1 MNSPIE
7 KPSGD
12 GRPLRICH
20 VITRMIV
27 GGAQENTLLTIRGQR
42 EAGQECELVTG
53 PSPGREGE
61 LLKQSVNTGLKVT
74 VFPELV
80 RELAP
85 VSDLKAYFRLKRYF
99 EENRFDVVHTHS
111 SKAGIVGRFAARAAR
126 VPVVVH
132 TVHGQAFHPH
142 EKWYKNFLYILLERL
157 AARKCDRIFAVA
169 QAMIDQCVAA
179 RVAPKEMYKVVY
191 SGMDTTRFSAAARDP
206 ELRRKL
212 GIPENARTIVTVA
225 RLFPLKGYEFVLP
238 AAERLIAK
246 YPDTHFLVVG
256 DGPMH
261 DELEGLIAAAGL
273 TEHFHFAGPVPPDA
287 VADCLVQGELLWH
300 LSLREGLPRAV
311 VQALACGIPAVGFA
325 LDGTPEVLENG
336 VTGFAVEPESVD
348 AVVEATAKIWDDE
361 AFRIRLGAEGK
372 RRVLERFD
380 WRRMAEILLE
390 EYRELYSS
398 RSGGGE

>member
-1 MNSPIE
+1 MNSENNDGAAP
-7 KPSGD
+7 

-27 GGAQENTLLTIRGQR
+27 GGAQENTLLTIRGHR
-42 EAGQECELVTG
+42 EAGQQCELVTG

-80 RELAP
+80 RELSP
-85 VSDLKAYFRLKRYF
+85 VKDLKAYFKLKRYF
-99 EENRFDVVHTHS
+99 EENKFDVVHTHS
-111 SKAGIVGRFAARAAR
+111 SKAGIVGRYAARAAH

-142 EKWYKNFLYILLERL
+142 EKWYRNFLYILLERL
-157 AARKCDRIFAVA
+157 AARKCDKIYAVA

-179 RVAPKEMYKVVY
+179 KVAKREKYQVVY
-191 SGMDTTRFSAAARDP
+191 SGMETTRFAEAKRDP
-206 ELRRKL
+206 ELRKCL

-238 AAERLIAK
+238 AAKSIIEK
-246 YPDTHFLVVG
+246 YPDTHVLVVG

-261 DELEGLIAAAGL
+261 DELEAKIAEAGL
-273 TEHFHFAGPVPPDA
+273 TGHFHFAGLVPPDT
-287 VADCLVQGELLWH
+287 VADHLAQGELLWH

-336 VTGFAVEPESVD
+336 VTGFAVTPESVD
-348 AVVEATAKIWDDE
+348 AVVEATSRLWDDD
-361 AFRIRLGAEGK
+361 AFRRKMGEQGK
-372 RRVLERFD
+372 RRVLEQFD
-380 WRRMAEILLE
+380 WRRMAEILLA
-390 EYRELYSS
+390 EYREL
-398 RSGGGE
+398 RRR

>member
-7 KPSGD
+7 HPAGD
-12 GRPLRICH
+12 LRPLRICH

-27 GGAQENTLLTIRGQR
+27 GGAQENTLLTIRGHR

-80 RELAP
+80 RELDP
-85 VSDLKAYFRLKRYF
+85 VNDLKAYFRLKRYF
-99 EENRFDVVHTHS
+99 RENRFDVVHTHS
-111 SKAGIVGRFAARAAR
+111 SKAGIIGRFAARAAH

-142 EKWYKNFLYILLERL
+142 EKRYKNWLYILLERL
-157 AARKCDRIFAVA
+157 AAGKCDRIFAVA

-179 RVAPKEMYKVVY
+179 KVAPKEMYKVVY
-191 SGMDTTRFSAAARDP
+191 SGMDTTRFAAAVRDP
-206 ELRRKL
+206 ELRKRL

-238 AAERLIAK
+238 AAERVIAK
-246 YPDTHFLVVG
+246 YPDTHFLIVG

-261 DELEGLIAAAGL
+261 DELESRIAAANL
-273 TEHFHFAGPVPPDA
+273 TSHFHFAGLVPPDT
-287 VADCLVQGELLWH
+287 VADHLAQGELLWH

-311 VQALACGIPAVGFA
+311 VQALATGIPAVGFA
-325 LDGTPEVLENG
+325 LDGTPEVVLSGE
-336 VTGFAVEPESVD
+336 TGFAVTPERVD
-348 AVVEATAKIWDDE
+348 EVVAATEKLWNDPE
-361 AFRIRLGAEGK
+361 L
-372 RRVLERFD
+372 RRKMGERGRELVLERFD
-380 WRRMAEILLE
+380 WRRMADTLLA
-390 EYRELYSS
+390 EYRRLVELKHA
-398 RSGGGE
+398 

>member
-1 MNSPIE
+1 MSSPNEENAGRI
-7 KPSGD
+7 
-12 GRPLRICH
+12 RPLRICH

-27 GGAQENTLLTIRGQR
+27 GGAQENTLLTILGHR

-61 LLKQSVNTGLKVT
+61 LLKQSVDTGLKVT

-80 RELAP
+80 RELSPAK
-85 VSDLKAYFRLKRYF
+85 DLKAYFRLKRYF

-111 SKAGIVGRFAARAAR
+111 SKAGIIGRFAARAAKI
-126 VPVVVH
+126 PVVVH

-142 EKWYKNFLYILLERL
+142 ERWYRNFLYILLERL
-157 AARKCDRIFAVA
+157 AAGKCDRIYAVA

-179 RVAPKEMYKVVY
+179 RVAKREKYKVVY
-191 SGMDTTRFSAAARDP
+191 SGMDTTRFAAAKRDA
-206 ELRRKL
+206 ELRKRL

-238 AAERLIAK
+238 AAEQLIAK
-246 YPDTHFLVVG
+246 YPDTHILVVG

-261 DELEGLIAAAGL
+261 DELLSKIAAAGL
-273 TEHFHFAGPVPPDA
+273 TEHFHFAGLVPPDK
-287 VADCLVQGELLWH
+287 VADYLAQGELLWH

-336 VTGFAVEPESVD
+336 KTGFAVTPESVD
-348 AVVEATAKIWDDE
+348 AVVEATTLCWDDE
-361 AFRIRLGAEGK
+361 ALRVQMGAEGK
-372 RRVLERFD
+372 RRVLEQFD
-380 WRRMAEILLE
+380 WRRMAKILLE
-390 EYRELYSS
+390 EYRELFSAKA
-398 RSGGGE
+398 

>member
-1 MNSPIE
+1 MNSENNDGAAP
-7 KPSGD
+7 

-27 GGAQENTLLTIRGQR
+27 GGAQENTLLTIRGHR
-42 EAGQECELVTG
+42 EAGQQCELVTG

-80 RELAP
+80 RELSP
-85 VSDLKAYFRLKRYF
+85 VKDLKAYFKLKRYF
-99 EENRFDVVHTHS
+99 EENKFDVVHTHS
-111 SKAGIVGRFAARAAR
+111 SKAGIVGRYAARAAH

-142 EKWYKNFLYILLERL
+142 EKWYRNFLYILLERL
-157 AARKCDRIFAVA
+157 AARKCDKIYAVA

-179 RVAPKEMYKVVY
+179 KVAKREKYQVVY
-191 SGMDTTRFSAAARDP
+191 SGMETTRFAEAKRDP
-206 ELRRKL
+206 ELRKRL

-238 AAERLIAK
+238 AAKSIIEK
-246 YPDTHFLVVG
+246 YPDTHVLVVG

-261 DELEGLIAAAGL
+261 DELEAKIAEAGL
-273 TEHFHFAGPVPPDA
+273 TGHFHFAGLVPPDT
-287 VADCLVQGELLWH
+287 VADHLAQGELLWH

-336 VTGFAVEPESVD
+336 VTGFAVTPESVD
-348 AVVEATAKIWDDE
+348 AVVEATSRLWDDD
-361 AFRIRLGAEGK
+361 AFRRKMGEQGK
-372 RRVLERFD
+372 RRVLEQFD
-380 WRRMAEILLE
+380 WRRMAEILLA
-390 EYRELYSS
+390 EYREL
-398 RSGGGE
+398 RRR

>member
-1 MNSPIE
+1 MDPNDE
-7 KPSGD
+7 KRAGID
-12 GRPLRICH
+12 RPLRVCH

-27 GGAQENTLLTIRGQR
+27 GGAQENTLLTIRGHR

-80 RELAP
+80 RELSP
-85 VSDLKAYFRLKRYF
+85 FKDFRAYRRLKRYF
-99 EENRFDVVHTHS
+99 RENRFDVVHTHS
-111 SKAGIVGRFAARAAR
+111 SKAGIIGRFAARAAH

-157 AARKCDRIFAVA
+157 AARKCDRIYAVA

-179 RVAPKEMYKVVY
+179 RVARREKYQVVY
-191 SGMDTTRFSAAARDP
+191 SGMETKRFASAVRDP
-206 ELRRKL
+206 ELRKRL
-212 GIPENARTIVTVA
+212 GIPEKARTIVTVA

-238 AAERLIAK
+238 AAAKVIMK
-246 YPDTHFLVVG
+246 YPDTHVLVVG

-261 DELEGLIAAAGL
+261 DELQAKIAAAGL
-273 TEHFHFAGPVPPDA
+273 TEHFHFAGLVPPDA
-287 VADCLVQGELLWH
+287 VADYLAQGELLWH

-311 VQALACGIPAVGFA
+311 VQSLACGIPAVGFA

-348 AVVEATAKIWDDE
+348 AVVEVTKTLWDDGE
-361 AFRIRLGAEGK
+361 LRARMGAAGK
-372 RRVLERFD
+372 RRVLEQFD
-380 WRRMAEILLE
+380 WRRMADILLA
-390 EYRELYSS
+390 EYRELFAS
-398 RSGGGE
+398 RGKG

>member
-1 MNSPIE
+1 MNSTI
-7 KPSGD
+7 D
-12 GRPLRICH
+12 NAADRPLRICH

-27 GGAQENTLLTIRGQR
+27 GGAQENTLLTIRGHR

-61 LLKQSVNTGLKVT
+61 LLKQSVNAGLKVT

-80 RELAP
+80 RELSVAD
-85 VSDLKAYFRLKRYF
+85 DLKAYFRLKRYF
-99 EENRFDVVHTHS
+99 RENRFDVVHTHS
-111 SKAGIVGRFAARAAR
+111 SKAGIIGRLAARAAH

-142 EKWYKNFLYILLERL
+142 EKAYRNRLYILLERL
-157 AARKCDRIFAVA
+157 AARYSDRIFAVA

-179 RVAPKEMYKVVY
+179 KVAPRELYKVVY
-191 SGMDTTRFSAAARDP
+191 SGMDTQRFAGAKRDP
-206 ELRRKL
+206 ELRRRL
-212 GIPENARTIVTVA
+212 GIPEDARTIVTVA

-238 AAERLIAK
+238 AAERIAAR
-246 YPDTHFLVVG
+246 YRDTHFLIVG

-261 DELEGLIAAAGL
+261 DELAAKIRAAQL
-273 TEHFHFAGPVPPDA
+273 EERFHFAGLVPPDA
-287 VADCLVQGELLWH
+287 VADYLAQGELLWH

-336 VTGFAVEPESVD
+336 ETGFAVEPESVD
-348 AVVEATAKIWDDE
+348 AVVAATERLWDDDD
-361 AFRIRLGAEGK
+361 ARVRMGAAGRE
-372 RRVLERFD
+372 RVLRQFD
-380 WRRMAEILLE
+380 WRRMAEILLA
-390 EYRELYSS
+390 EYRELFA
-398 RSGGGE
+398 RKKA